1 MHAALPLAK
10 LLRTKLTPISVGIRN
25 GLDVQIID
33 GLAENEQVVVYPNTK
48 LIHTTLLDNML
59 VRTR

>member
-1 MHAALPLAK
+1 MQAALPLAK